1 MPARRLARMNSRD
14 PSEAHPSALIEL
26 FLDACWAESGL
37 ASNTLD
43 AYRRDLAGFC
53 QAGLLS
59 SREPIRA
66 GDRSSVEIHSARL
79 PDLLAGRLR
88 AGTSVSTLRRQFSA
102 LRRFCAWLRRNG
114 ELDEDPLAGLLAP
127 KKPLRLPTMLTET
140 EVDALLAAPDCDSDI
155 GIRDR
160 AMLEVLYAAGVRIS
174 ELVDLDLPFV
184 NLRQGL
190 VRVRGKGGKE
200 RLAPLGDQALDW
212 LMRWRDGPRRR
223 WQRDPGQEALFLSA
237 RGRRL
242 TRQAVWYRIRAH
254 ARNAGILK
262 PVSPHKLRH
271 SFATHM
277 LDHGADLRVVQ
288 LLLGHADLATTQ
300 IYTHVAR
307 ARLRHLHREHH
318 PRG

>member
-1 MPARRLARMNSRD
+1 MAGLD
-14 PSEAHPSALIEL
+14 PIER
-26 FLDACWAESGL
+26 FLDSIWAESGL
-37 ASNTLD
+37 ADNTLD
-43 AYRRDLAGFC
+43 AYRRDLAGFH
-53 QAGLLS
+53 QAGLLRFNVS
-59 SREPIRA
+59 MRDGERCAVGIDA
-66 GDRSSVEIHSARL
+66 AQL
-79 PDLLAGRLR
+79 PGLLAARLR
-88 AGTSVSTLRRQFSA
+88 AGASVSSLRRQLSA

-114 ELDEDPLAGLLAP
+114 ELEGDPLAGLLAP
-127 KKPLRLPTMLTET
+127 KKPLRLPAMLTES
-140 EVDALLAAPDCDSDI
+140 EVEALLAAPDPESRI

-160 AMLEVLYAAGVRIS
+160 AMLEALYAAGLRVS
-174 ELVDLDLPFV
+174 ELVDLDLAAV

-190 VRVRGKGGKE
+190 VRVRGKGGKD
-200 RLAPLGDQALDW
+200 RLAPLGDQAQDW
-212 LMRWRDGPRRR
+212 LQRWCDGPRRD
-223 WQRDPGQEALFLSA
+223 WQREPGQGALFLSA
-237 RGRRL
+237 RGQRL

-288 LLLGHADLATTQ
+288 LLLGHSDLATTQ

-307 ARLRHLHREHH
+307 ARLKNLHGSHH